1 MARKIDTIVI
11 HCSDSPNGRTL
22 FTSEFGKPGFTTP
35 VQEIDRWHAQRGFK
49 RQQQW
54 RDKQNPDLAAIGYH
68 FVIYT
73 RGVVATG
80 RHIDEVGAHCQGYNS
95 ASIGICMVGCDKF
108 TRAQWDALRDWL
120 CGMAKYLEQQRPY
133 PPKRFNAPT
142 PAEALAIFAQ
152 LGVRVAGH
160 RELNPDKT
168 CPNFSVAD
176 WLAHGMQ
183 PLAGQIYLDPIE
195 ACPEPVEAGGTA

>member
-1 MARKIDTIVI
+1 MSRKIELIVI

-22 FTSEFGKPGFTTP
+22 FTGKLGDSNFVTP
-35 VQEIDRWHAQRGFK
+35 VQEIDRWHAARGFK
-49 RQQQW
+49 RQTQW
-54 RDKQNPDLAAIGYH
+54 RDKQNPELTSIGYH

-80 RHIDEVGAHCQGYNS
+80 RHVDEIGAHAQGYNA
-95 ASIGICMVGCDKF
+95 ASLGICMVGCDKF

-120 CGMAKYLEQQRPY
+120 CGLAKYIEQHGSTGSPRTVTP
-133 PPKRFNAPT
+133 RFKDPS
-142 PAEALAIFAQ
+142 PSEALAIFAQ
-152 LGVRVAGH
+152 LGVRVVGH

-168 CPNFSVAD
+168 CPNFNVAD

-183 PLAGQIYLDPIE
+183 PLAGQIYLDPLEGDI
-195 ACPEPVEAGGTA
+195 A